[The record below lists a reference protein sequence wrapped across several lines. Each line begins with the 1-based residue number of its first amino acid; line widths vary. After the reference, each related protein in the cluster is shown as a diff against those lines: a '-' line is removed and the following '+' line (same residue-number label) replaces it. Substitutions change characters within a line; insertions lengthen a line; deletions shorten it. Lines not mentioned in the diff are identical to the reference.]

1 MKNAHVAE
9 LEYALGLDPRPT
21 WQCPFESDRAHQL

>member
-9 LEYALGLDPRPT
+9 LEYVLGSDPRPLS
-21 WQCPFESDRAHQL
+21 QCPFESDRAHQL